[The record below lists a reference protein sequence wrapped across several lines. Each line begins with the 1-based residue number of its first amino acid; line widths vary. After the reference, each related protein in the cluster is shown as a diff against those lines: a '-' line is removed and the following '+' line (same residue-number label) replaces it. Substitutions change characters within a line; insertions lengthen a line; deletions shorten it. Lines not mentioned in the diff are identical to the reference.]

1 MRILVVDARRATPER
16 DGGSR
21 AVAELLDGLRQL
33 GHDVHYFYDSHA
45 ETADDPWRW
54 EQLAGDCGAGP
65 DGLGRWLA
73 ANAQTVDV
81 AIAVRPLIAARYEPQ
96 LAQYPS
102 IAKIYLGMDNLEL
115 RALLESK
122 LKGTP
127 DSARRVAA
135 SRALERRC
143 WHRYDVIAHL
153 TVSEARLVAHDPK
166 AGLSLTV
173 PVLSVGDI
181 ARAQTPVAEPNL
193 VFVGGSGYEPNR
205 DALSWFVSDIFG
217 RVLQRQPKTQLVVVG
232 HWPEQLRE
240 PFSQL
245 PAVTFAGNVSGPD
258 IAAIYQRSRVA
269 IAPIRFGAGVKVKV
283 ITALSY
289 GVPVVSTAVGLAGID
304 ISAEDDEPR
313 DPGELGAIQADDAAS
328 FAQAVSWLIN
338 AGTAWRT
345 YSDRGEQF
353 VARVYSRAQ
362 FVLAWER
369 ALESA
374 ILERNRRVGETD

>member
-1 MRILVVDARRATPER
+1 
-16 DGGSR
+16 
-21 AVAELLDGLRQL
+21 
-33 GHDVHYFYDSHA
+33 
-45 ETADDPWRW
+45 
-54 EQLAGDCGAGP
+54 
-65 DGLGRWLA
+65 
-73 ANAQTVDV
+73 
-81 AIAVRPLIAARYEPQ
+81 
-96 LAQYPS
+96 
-102 IAKIYLGMDNLEL
+102 
-115 RALLESK
+115 
-122 LKGTP
+122 
-127 DSARRVAA
+127 
-135 SRALERRC
+135 
-143 WHRYDVIAHL
+143 
-153 TVSEARLVAHDPK
+153 
-166 AGLSLTV
+166 
-173 PVLSVGDI
+173 
-181 ARAQTPVAEPNL
+181 
-193 VFVGGSGYEPNR
+193 
-205 DALSWFVSDIFG
+205 LSWFVSDIFG